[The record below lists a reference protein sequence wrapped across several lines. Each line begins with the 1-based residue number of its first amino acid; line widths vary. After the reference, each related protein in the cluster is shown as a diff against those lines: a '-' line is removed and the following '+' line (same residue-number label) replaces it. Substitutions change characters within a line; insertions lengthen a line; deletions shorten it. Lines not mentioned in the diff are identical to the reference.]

1 MYQKNKIELVA
12 PAGNREKLKFA
23 FLYGADAVY
32 IGFKDLSL
40 RSYAEKFS
48 ISDIKKSVDEA
59 NKSERK
65 IYIALN
71 AYVEENDFKK
81 AERAIDKINE
91 IKPHAIIV
99 SDPGIIN
106 LALKRLD
113 KRISIHLSTQANT
126 LNSEAVSFWKKQG
139 IKRII
144 LGRELSLSEIKKI
157 YSKVRDMEFE
167 IFCHGAMCVSYSG
180 RCLLSSFMTGR
191 KANKGKC
198 AHPCRWKYSL
208 IEEKRP
214 GEHFAIDETDEGTFI
229 FNSKDLCMVDYVK
242 KIRAAGISAIKV
254 EGRMK
259 SLYYIACVTR
269 AYRKAIDNCYGK
281 EKFSFSKI
289 REELEKISH
298 RKYTTGF
305 YINGKNDYESKM
317 LPMQEYSSSAY
328 HRKYDF
334 LGVVIK
340 VKKDCAIVNVRNKIR
355 KNEKIEIIGPD
366 IKKDR
371 VARVGEMKDEKGID
385 ICHANPGMNICVKFP
400 VNILP
405 GDIMRKKL

>member
-1 MYQKNKIELVA
+1 MYQKNKIELLA

-71 AYVEENDFKK
+71 AYVEENSFKK

-91 IKPHAIIV
+91 IKPHAVIV
-99 SDPGIIN
+99 SDPGVIN
-106 LALKRLD
+106 LVLKRLD
-113 KRISIHLSTQANT
+113 KGISIHLSTQANT

-157 YSKVRDMEFE
+157 YSKVRDIEFE

-198 AHPCRWKYSL
+198 AHPCRWKYRL
-208 IEEKRP
+208 IEEERP
-214 GEHFAIDETDEGTFI
+214 REHFAVDETDEGTFI

-242 KIRAAGISAIKV
+242 KIRLAGISAIKV

-281 EKFSFSKI
+281 ENFPFRKI
-289 REELEKISH
+289 REELEKVSH

-305 YINGKNDYESKM
+305 YINGKNDYD
-317 LPMQEYSSSAY
+317 MQEYSSSAY

-334 LGVVIK
+334 LGIVIK
-340 VKKDCAIVNVRNKIR
+340 VKKDCAVVNVRNKIR

-366 IKKDR
+366 MKKDR
-371 VARVGEMKDEKGID
+371 VTRVGEMRDEKGVD
-385 ICHANPGMNICVKFP
+385 ICDANPGTNICVKFP
-400 VNILP
+400 VNIFL
-405 GDIMRKKL
+405 GDIIRKEL

>member
-1 MYQKNKIELVA
+1 FCLSMYQKNKIELLA

-59 NKSERK
+59 NKSEKK

-71 AYVEENDFKK
+71 AYVEENSFKK

-91 IKPHAIIV
+91 IKPHAVIV

-106 LALKRLD
+106 LVLKRLD

-157 YSKVRDMEFE
+157 YSKVRDIEFE

-198 AHPCRWKYSL
+198 AHPCRWKYRL
-208 IEEKRP
+208 IEEERP
-214 GEHFAIDETDEGTFI
+214 REHFAVDETDEGTFI

-242 KIRAAGISAIKV
+242 KIRLAGISAIKV

-281 EKFSFSKI
+281 ENFPFRKI
-289 REELEKISH
+289 REELEKVSH

-305 YINGKNDYESKM
+305 YINGKNDYD
-317 LPMQEYSSSAY
+317 MQEYSSSAY

-334 LGVVIK
+334 LGIVIK
-340 VKKDCAIVNVRNKIR
+340 VKKDCAVVNVRNKIR

-366 IKKDR
+366 MKKDR
-371 VARVGEMKDEKGID
+371 VTRVGEMRDEKGVD
-385 ICHANPGMNICVKFP
+385 ICDANPGTNICVKFP
-400 VNILP
+400 VNIFL
-405 GDIMRKKL
+405 GDIIRKEL

>member
-1 MYQKNKIELVA
+1 MYQKNKIELLA

-71 AYVEENDFKK
+71 AYVEENSFKK

-91 IKPHAIIV
+91 IKPHAVIV
-99 SDPGIIN
+99 SDPGVIN
-106 LALKRLD
+106 LVLKRLD
-113 KRISIHLSTQANT
+113 KGISIHLSTQANT

-157 YSKVRDMEFE
+157 YSKVRDIEFE

-198 AHPCRWKYSL
+198 AHPCRWKYRL
-208 IEEKRP
+208 IEEERP
-214 GEHFAIDETDEGTFI
+214 REHFAVDETDEGTFI

-242 KIRAAGISAIKV
+242 KIRLAGISAIKV

-281 EKFSFSKI
+281 EKFPFRKI
-289 REELEKISH
+289 REELEKVSH

-305 YINGKNDYESKM
+305 YINGKNDYD
-317 LPMQEYSSSAY
+317 MQEYSSSAY

-334 LGVVIK
+334 LGIVIK
-340 VKKDCAIVNVRNKIR
+340 VKKDCAVVNVRNKIR

-366 IKKDR
+366 MKKDR
-371 VARVGEMKDEKGID
+371 VTRVGEMRDEKGVD
-385 ICHANPGMNICVKFP
+385 ICDANPGTNICVKFP
-400 VNILP
+400 VNIFL
-405 GDIMRKKL
+405 GDIIRKEL

>member
-40 RSYAEKFS
+40 RAYAEKFS

-59 NKSERK
+59 NKSGRK

-91 IKPHAIIV
+91 IKPHAVII

-106 LALKRLD
+106 LALKKLD
-113 KRISIHLSTQANT
+113 KRVSIHLSTQANT
-126 LNSEAVSFWKKQG
+126 LNSEAASFWEKQG

-167 IFCHGAMCVSYSG
+167 MFCHGAMCVSYSG

-208 IEEKRP
+208 IEEGRP
-214 GEHFAIDETDEGTFI
+214 GERFAVDETDEGTFI
-229 FNSKDLCMVDYVK
+229 FNSKDLCMADYVK
-242 KIRAAGISAIKV
+242 KIRVAGISAIKI

-281 EKFSFSKI
+281 ENFPFRKI
-289 REELEKISH
+289 REELEKVSH

-305 YINGKNDYESKM
+305 YINGKNDYD
-317 LPMQEYSSSAY
+317 MQEYSSSAY

-334 LGVVIK
+334 LGIVIK
-340 VKKDCAIVNVRNKIR
+340 VKKDCAVVNVRNKIR

-366 IKKDR
+366 MKKDR
-371 VARVGEMKDEKGID
+371 VTRVGEMRDEKGVD
-385 ICHANPGMNICVKFP
+385 ICDANPGTNICVKFP
-400 VNILP
+400 VNIFL
-405 GDIMRKKL
+405 GDIIRKEL

>member
-1 MYQKNKIELVA
+1 MYQKNKIELLA

-71 AYVEENDFKK
+71 AYVEENSFKK

-91 IKPHAIIV
+91 IKPHAVIV
-99 SDPGIIN
+99 SDPGVIN
-106 LALKRLD
+106 LVLKRLD
-113 KRISIHLSTQANT
+113 KGISIHLSTQANT

-157 YSKVRDMEFE
+157 YSKVRDIEFE

-191 KANKGKC
+191 K
-198 AHPCRWKYSL
+198 
-208 IEEKRP
+208 
-214 GEHFAIDETDEGTFI
+214 
-229 FNSKDLCMVDYVK
+229 
-242 KIRAAGISAIKV
+242 
-254 EGRMK
+254 
-259 SLYYIACVTR
+259 
-269 AYRKAIDNCYGK
+269 
-281 EKFSFSKI
+281 
-289 REELEKISH
+289 
-298 RKYTTGF
+298 
-305 YINGKNDYESKM
+305 
-317 LPMQEYSSSAY
+317 
-328 HRKYDF
+328 
-334 LGVVIK
+334 
-340 VKKDCAIVNVRNKIR
+340 
-355 KNEKIEIIGPD
+355 
-366 IKKDR
+366 
-371 VARVGEMKDEKGID
+371 
-385 ICHANPGMNICVKFP
+385 
-400 VNILP
+400 
-405 GDIMRKKL
+405 

>member
-1 MYQKNKIELVA
+1 MYQKNKIELLA

-59 NKSERK
+59 NKSEKK

-71 AYVEENDFKK
+71 AYVEENSFKK

-91 IKPHAIIV
+91 IKPHAVIV

-106 LALKRLD
+106 LVLKRLD

-157 YSKVRDMEFE
+157 YSKVRDIEFE

-198 AHPCRWKYSL
+198 AHPCRWKYRL
-208 IEEKRP
+208 IEEERP
-214 GEHFAIDETDEGTFI
+214 REHFAVDETDEGTFI

-242 KIRAAGISAIKV
+242 KIRLAGISAIKV

-281 EKFSFSKI
+281 ENFPFRKI
-289 REELEKISH
+289 REELEKVSH

-305 YINGKNDYESKM
+305 YINGKNDYD
-317 LPMQEYSSSAY
+317 MQEYSSSAY

-334 LGVVIK
+334 LGIVIK
-340 VKKDCAIVNVRNKIR
+340 VKKDCAVVNVRNKIR

-366 IKKDR
+366 MKKDR
-371 VARVGEMKDEKGID
+371 VTRVGEMRDEKGVD
-385 ICHANPGMNICVKFP
+385 ICDANPGTNICVKFP
-400 VNILP
+400 VNIFL
-405 GDIMRKKL
+405 GDIIRKEL

>member
-1 MYQKNKIELVA
+1 MYQKNKIELLA

-71 AYVEENDFKK
+71 AYVEENSFKK

-91 IKPHAIIV
+91 IKPHAVIV
-99 SDPGIIN
+99 SDPGVIN
-106 LALKRLD
+106 LVLKRLD

-157 YSKVRDMEFE
+157 YSKVRDIEFE

-198 AHPCRWKYSL
+198 AHPCRWKYRL
-208 IEEKRP
+208 IEEERP
-214 GEHFAIDETDEGTFI
+214 REHFAVDETDEGTFI

-242 KIRAAGISAIKV
+242 KIRLAGISAIKV

-281 EKFSFSKI
+281 ENFPFRKI
-289 REELEKISH
+289 REELEKVSH

-305 YINGKNDYESKM
+305 YINGKNDYD
-317 LPMQEYSSSAY
+317 MQEYSSSAY

-334 LGVVIK
+334 LGIVIK
-340 VKKDCAIVNVRNKIR
+340 VKKDCAVVNVRNKIR

-366 IKKDR
+366 MKKDR
-371 VARVGEMKDEKGID
+371 VTRVGEMRDEKGVD
-385 ICHANPGMNICVKFP
+385 ICDANPGTNICVKFP
-400 VNILP
+400 VNIFL
-405 GDIMRKKL
+405 GDIIRKEL